1 MAVSPSCICLRRP
14 PVAKPLR
21 VVMSTWGKVGIAKET
36 NMAPHDEPTRIID
49 LITSFGGKKSL
60 LSNRM
65 KSTASNLA
73 TIDAKSSHERQL
85 LASDLRPTLARISV
99 LDALEKAVPR
109 CLDASQ
115 VYRILSSQF
124 ESLTSATI
132 YRALND
138 LWTAGLLVRTEG
150 AHGRMFYAIK
160 PDGQGSRYDTLR
172 CHCGARLVFIE
183 DQTLREHLRVLAAKE
198 GFDLGIEPA
207 FTVTVMCADCRQLR
221 KRGR

>member
-1 MAVSPSCICLRRP
+1 
-14 PVAKPLR
+14 
-21 VVMSTWGKVGIAKET
+21 
-36 NMAPHDEPTRIID
+36 MAPHDDPPRIID
-49 LITSFGGKKSL
+49 LITSFGGKRSL
-60 LSNRM
+60 LSKRM
-65 KSTASNLA
+65 KRTASNLP
-73 TIDAKSSHERQL
+73 TVNAKSSHERRLQ
-85 LASDLRPTLARISV
+85 ACDLRPTPARISV

-109 CLDASQ
+109 CLDTSQ

-150 AHGRMFYAIK
+150 AHGRGFYAIK
-160 PDGQGSRYDTLR
+160 PDGQGAYYDTLR

-183 DQTLREHLRVLAAKE
+183 DQTLRDHLRVLAAKE
-198 GFDLGIEPA
+198 GFDLGIKPA
-207 FTVTVMCADCRQLR
+207 FTITVMCADCRQLR